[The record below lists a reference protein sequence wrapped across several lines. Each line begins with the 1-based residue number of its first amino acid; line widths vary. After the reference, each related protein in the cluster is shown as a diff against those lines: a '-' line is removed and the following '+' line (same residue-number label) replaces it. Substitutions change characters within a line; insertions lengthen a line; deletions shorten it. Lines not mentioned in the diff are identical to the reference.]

1 MFVVVVVLGS
11 KSHLSLL
18 GSQQIISK
26 TLFKVRQAMLCF
38 LINPWSICCNI
49 SHTLQSRTSAGS
61 GSPALMETLQPH
73 LTSML

>member
-26 TLFKVRQAMLCF
+26 TLFKVKVLRKAGYAL
-38 LINPWSICCNI
+38 L
-49 SHTLQSRTSAGS
+49 SH
-61 GSPALMETLQPH
+61 
-73 LTSML
+73 